1 MRFKAI
7 YAAEFYDDLQEN
19 VNWYNEKQAGLG
31 RRFYKAVKE
40 QTAWIKKNPFTI
52 AVRYDDVR
60 CAKVKGFPYMVHFKV
75 FQEIKTI
82 KIIAVF
88 GTPRDPAI
96 WEERSGK

>member
-7 YAAEFYDDLQEN
+7 YAVEFYDDLQEN

-31 RRFYKAVKE
+31 RQFYKAVKE
-40 QTAWIKKNPFTI
+40 QTAWIKKNPFNI

-60 CAKVKGFPYMVHFKV
+60 CSKVKGFPYMVHFKV

-96 WEERSGK
+96 WEERSNK

>member
-19 VNWYNEKQAGLG
+19 INWYNEKHAGLG

-40 QTAWIKKNPFTI
+40 QTTWIKKNPFTI

-96 WEERSGK
+96 WEERSNK